1 MLVRLAR
8 LETPGMTRTRRWN
21 VASHAWAS
29 IGRHDLIGTVKGI
42 GGSGAAGEHGADVV
56 HARPELAKQES
67 RW

>member
-29 IGRHDLIGTVKGI
+29 IGRHDLIDTVR
-42 GGSGAAGEHGADVV
+42 AEF
-56 HARPELAKQES
+56 E
-67 RW
+67 